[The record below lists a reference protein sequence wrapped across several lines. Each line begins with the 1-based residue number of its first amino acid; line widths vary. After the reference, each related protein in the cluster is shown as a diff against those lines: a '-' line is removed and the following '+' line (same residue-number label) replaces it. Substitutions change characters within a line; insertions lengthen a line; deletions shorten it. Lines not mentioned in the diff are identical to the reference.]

1 MPLSLLPEALQDR
14 INVLER
20 FVDLGS
26 LFGSW
31 KATARLARC
40 HSVPFHDYK
49 SHISEIFKI
58 KYSMDRKQPV
68 LRHHLVMF
76 LQFVLQEVVS

>member
-1 MPLSLLPEALQDR
+1 MPLSLLPEALQDW

-31 KATARLARC
+31 KATAR
-40 HSVPFHDYK
+40 
-49 SHISEIFKI
+49 
-58 KYSMDRKQPV
+58 
-68 LRHHLVMF
+68 
-76 LQFVLQEVVS
+76 